1 MCELFELL
9 ESQVERWFGSTTD
22 Y

>member
-1 MCELFELL
+1 LFELL